1 MRLCGRTLRMI
12 ISTTLFLNFLI
23 GASVLASG
31 VEAEPFFDISGPS
44 FVVPTAM
51 SFSAV
56 PLAPLNLSIS
66 ATVPTVPFY
75 SQFADIHEAKWQ
87 KVGCGVT
94 SLAMIIE
101 YYRPGTVSVDTLL
114 REGIAS
120 GAYLSNA
127 GWKHRELA
135 LLSERYGLEGRSYD
149 FARETRVDAFAHLQ
163 ESLDVGP
170 VIASVHYKFDPKS
183 TIPHLVVITGIERD
197 RVYYNDPAGH
207 TPGQSVATD
216 DFLKS
221 WKKRFIT
228 IRPA

>member
-1 MRLCGRTLRMI
+1 MM
-12 ISTTLFLNFLI
+12 ISTTLVLNLLV
-23 GASVLASG
+23 GASVLTSSVAT
-31 VEAEPFFDISGPS
+31 EPFSGIPVQTL
-44 FVVPTAM
+44 VVPTQM
-51 SFSAV
+51 SFSTV
-56 PLAPLNLSIS
+56 PLVPINLSIS
-66 ATVPTVPFY
+66 ESAPAVPFY
-75 SQFADIHEAKWQ
+75 SQFSDIREARWQ

-101 YYRPGTVSVDTLL
+101 YYRPGTVSVNTLL
-114 REGIAS
+114 KEGVAS
-120 GAYLSNA
+120 GAYLPNV
-127 GWKHRELA
+127 GWKHRDLA

-149 FARETRVDAFAHLQ
+149 FAQETRTAAFSHLR
-163 ESLDVGP
+163 ESLDTGP
-170 VIASVHYKFDPKS
+170 VIASVWYKFDPKS
-183 TIPHLVVITGIERD
+183 TIPHLVVITGIEDD